1 MMLEDRHGGDWYRIV
16 LSIFGFPW
24 LFSPGCCYPQSLV
37 YWMSACV
44 MGFALVWQL
53 VFTVP
58 LGKELNLYM
67 KLIILVNHNLE
78 EE

>member
-1 MMLEDRHGGDWYRIV
+1 
-16 LSIFGFPW
+16 
-24 LFSPGCCYPQSLV
+24 
-37 YWMSACV
+37 MSACV

-78 EE
+78 VE